1 MDKSVESRRMLTL
14 NPHTKVYI
22 ARDALDFRK
31 QIDGLSV
38 YVQDILALNP
48 LSAHLF
54 VFRNRT
60 RDKIKVLY
68 WDNNGFCLLYKRL
81 SRGRFPWPVNDQAV
95 MTCGLRE
102 LQWLLEGLDIRELSE
117 RPTLAYSQV

>member
-1 MDKSVESRRMLTL
+1 MLTL

-38 YVQDILALNP
+38 YVQEVLALNP

-81 SRGRFPWPVNDQAV
+81 SRGRFPWPEKHQAV
-95 MTCGLRE
+95 LTCGLRE

-117 RPTLAYSQV
+117 RPKLTYSQV

>member
-1 MDKSVESRRMLTL
+1 MLTL

-22 ARDALDFRK
+22 ARQPLDFRK

-38 YVQDILALNP
+38 YVQDILSLDP

-54 VFRNRT
+54 VFGNRT
-60 RDKIKVLY
+60 RDKIKILY

-81 SRGRFPWPVNDQAV
+81 SKGRFPWPVKDQPLL
-95 MTCGLRE
+95 TCGLRE
-102 LQWLLEGLDIRELSE
+102 LQWLVEGLDIRKLTE
-117 RPTLAYSQV
+117 RPTLAYSYV

>member
-1 MDKSVESRRMLTL
+1 MFAL

-22 ARDALDFRK
+22 ARDGLDFRK

-38 YVQDILALNP
+38 YVQDVLTLNP

-54 VFRNRT
+54 VFRNRN
-60 RDKIKVLY
+60 RDKLKVLY

-81 SRGRFPWPVNDQAV
+81 SRGRFPWPRQDQAV
-95 MTCGLRE
+95 VTCGLRE
-102 LQWLLEGLDIRELSE
+102 LQWLLEGLDIQDLSA
-117 RPTLAYSQV
+117 RPTLIYAQV

>member
-1 MDKSVESRRMLTL
+1 MLTL

-38 YVQDILALNP
+38 YVQEVLALNP

-60 RDKIKVLY
+60 RDKLKVLY
-68 WDNNGFCLLYKRL
+68 WDDNGFCLLYKRL
-81 SRGRFPWPVNDQAV
+81 SRGRFRWPEKDQMV

-102 LQWLLEGLDIRELSE
+102 LQWLLEGLDIRDLSE
-117 RPTLAYSQV
+117 RPKLTYSQV